1 MIFNVSNQLRFFGT
15 LVIAL
20 TFTFLLNNFLN
31 FWADWPGVNTFFSNI
46 GWFGF
51 NKLQESLEGSF
62 LIKAWIQLLSY
73 FFVIFLSLFYILKT
87 SNKKLIDDSKNFSNL
102 SAYIIRASFW
112 IVLLVGIVDMILSF
126 LRVEDYLVPLFG
138 KDLGMAL
145 GHPTFRGTYVHFPV
159 MLISL
164 IGIPEAR
171 TGKIINKFFI
181 L

>member
-1 MIFNVSNQLRFFGT
+1 MIFNVSYQLRFFGT
-15 LVIAL
+15 LIIAL
-20 TFTFLLNNFLN
+20 PFTFLINNFLN

-126 LRVEDYLVPLFG
+126 LRVEDYLVPLF
-138 KDLGMAL
+138 
-145 GHPTFRGTYVHFPV
+145 
-159 MLISL
+159 
-164 IGIPEAR
+164 
-171 TGKIINKFFI
+171 
-181 L
+181 